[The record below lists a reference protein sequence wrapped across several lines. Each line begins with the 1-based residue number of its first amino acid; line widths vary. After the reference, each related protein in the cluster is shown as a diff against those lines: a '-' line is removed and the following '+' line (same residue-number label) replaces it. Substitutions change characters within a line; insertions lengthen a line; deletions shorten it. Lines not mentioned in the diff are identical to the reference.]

1 MDDNKDKNKNKLSLS
16 KPGKLEIRKTVEGG
30 QVRQKFSH
38 GRSKVVTVEVK
49 KKRTFAP
56 SSGGD
61 MAEVRPTTEIDI

>member
-56 SSGGD
+56 SSG
-61 MAEVRPTTEIDI
+61 VIWLK